1 MRTRIRRKT
10 HTLHLLLL
18 RQFVTPH
25 QTIMRIY
32 LKVVSEAYT
41 SIIQAKWKPLQTL
54 ALSGQIRFMDKL
66 LADGLNI
73 DSGDKDGL
81 TALQLAIV
89 GKEEA
94 AISHLLRKGANPHV
108 KGDGASSL
116 HYAVQIGALQ
126 TVKLLI
132 KYNVEDNVI

>member
-1 MRTRIRRKT
+1 MI
-10 HTLHLLLL
+10 
-18 RQFVTPH
+18 F
-25 QTIMRIY
+25 M
-32 LKVVSEAYT
+32 VVSEAYT

-132 KYNVEDNVI
+132 KYNVEDNSQVI